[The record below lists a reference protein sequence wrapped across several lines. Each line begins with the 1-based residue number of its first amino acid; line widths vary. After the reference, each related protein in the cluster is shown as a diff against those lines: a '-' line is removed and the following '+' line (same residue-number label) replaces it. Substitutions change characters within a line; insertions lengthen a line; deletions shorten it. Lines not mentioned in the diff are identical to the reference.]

1 MSYFYSFLS
10 KGIDFFLQM
19 LYTKAMKSIYHRPVC
34 SVTLGSMRLRILR
47 TGKSV
52 RLRPKAQPVTAPQTV
67 RGVHSHF
74 TYEIFFVTDGSL
86 ELVTEGGVT
95 VYEGAAVIIPPRLKH
110 YTLPKGDG
118 CFCLLFVAE
127 QGGDPLPDGICALP
141 LSADSRFYITK
152 MAEKAE
158 CEGEQAEQECAWLTS
173 LLFSELMG
181 SLHTARGTAAAKP
194 IISKHVNE
202 IEQYINANLYK
213 KITLGDVAGAVFLS
227 QRQISRIVAA
237 EYGCSL
243 SQLVTAKK
251 LDAAQM
257 LLCNTDMSVSAV
269 AAEVGVG
276 AENYFFRL
284 FKKRFGVSPLQYRM
298 QAKKQP

>member
-1 MSYFYSFLS
+1 M
-10 KGIDFFLQM
+10 I
-19 LYTKAMKSIYHRPVC
+19 YTKSMRNLYHRPVC
-34 SVTLGSMRLRILR
+34 TVTAGDMRLKVLR

-52 RLRPKAQPVTAPQTV
+52 RLRPKAHTATDPQTV

-74 TYEIFFVTDGSL
+74 TYEIFFVTDGKL
-86 ELVTEGGVT
+86 ELVTEGGVAA
-95 VYEGAAVIIPPRLKH
+95 YERAAVIIPPRLKH

-127 QGGDPLPDGICALP
+127 EGGDVLPDGICALP
-141 LSADSRFYITK
+141 LSADACFYVSK

-158 CEGEQAEQECAWLTS
+158 REGDRAERECSLLTS
-173 LLFSELMG
+173 LLFSELM
-181 SLHTARGTAAAKP
+181 SDLHAARGAGEARQT
-194 IISKHVNE
+194 SSRHVNE
-202 IEQYINANLYK
+202 IEQYVNANLYK
-213 KITLGDVAGAVFLS
+213 RITLADVASAVFLS
-227 QRQISRIVAA
+227 PRQISRIVAA

-243 SQLVTAKK
+243 SELVTAKK

-257 LLCNTDMSVSAV
+257 LLRNTDMSVSAI
-269 AAEVGVG
+269 AAEVCVG

-284 FKKRFGVSPLQYRM
+284 FKKRFGVSPLQYRL